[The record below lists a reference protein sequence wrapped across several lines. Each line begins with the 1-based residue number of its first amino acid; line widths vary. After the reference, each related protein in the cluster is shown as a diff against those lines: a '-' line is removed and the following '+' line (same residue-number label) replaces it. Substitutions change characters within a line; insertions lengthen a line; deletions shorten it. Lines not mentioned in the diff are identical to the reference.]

1 MSPVE
6 LTDANWDESV
16 IRSPLPVLVDVW
28 APWCIP
34 CKKVAPLVE
43 DLADRF
49 DGRLAVGKLNADDA
63 PVTVGRYEVLSLPT
77 LLVFVDGEVAAR
89 IVGTPKMDRLLAVLE
104 PHLTER

>member
-1 MSPVE
+1 MSPLE
-6 LTDANWDESV
+6 LTDANWADTVLASA
-16 IRSPLPVLVDVW
+16 LPVLVDVW

-43 DLADRF
+43 DVADRYA
-49 DGRLAVGKLNADDA
+49 GSLTVGKLNADDA
-63 PVTVGRYEVLSLPT
+63 PVTVARYEILSLPT
-77 LLVFVDGEVAAR
+77 LLVFADGEVAAR